1 MRRLFLLA
9 LVLALPLS
17 AATFQSDDGVTLHY
31 EIVGKGEPVV
41 LLSGGPGFSPEY
53 LRPVADALGKKYAA
67 VLFHQRGTG
76 KSVLAKYDGSVLD
89 VKKLVADVDALRRE
103 LKQEKLTIAAHSF
116 GGILSMMYARE
127 HPDRIRA
134 LALID
139 SGGPT
144 LAAVPKFNANLE
156 ARFSAEEKLR
166 VKEWSEPER
175 MKADRKRAVLEI
187 TKAKAPAYFA
197 DRSKA
202 PLIIDPMDEQT
213 FNDAVFW
220 GVVIQMMAL
229 DLRAGLEKMKA
240 PVLVIHGK
248 QDPLE
253 SAEEVHATF
262 PGSQL
267 VLIENAGHFPWLEKP
282 EQVNRALDAFLSG
295 VFETDCH

>member
-1 MRRLFLLA
+1 MRRLLVLA

-76 KSVLAKYDGSVLD
+76 KSALAKYDGSVLEL
-89 VKKLVADVDALRRE
+89 KKLVADVDALRRE
-103 LKQEKLTIAAHSF
+103 LKQEKLTIVAHSF

-156 ARFSAEEKLR
+156 SRFTAEEKDR
-166 VKEWSEPER
+166 IKEWSDPER
-175 MKADRKRAVLEI
+175 KKADHKRAVLEI
-187 TKAKAPAYFA
+187 TKAKTPAYFA
-197 DRSKA
+197 DRTKA
-202 PLIIDPMDEQT
+202 HLIMDPMDEQT

-220 GVVIQMMAL
+220 GVVTQMMAL
-229 DLRAGLEKMKA
+229 DLRAGLEKVKA
-240 PVLVIHGK
+240 AVLVIHGK

-282 EQVNRALDAFLSG
+282 EQVDGALGAFLVG
-295 VFETDCH
+295 VFGTACH